1 MLILKKREQMNPQN
15 QHLEPL
21 LSCLVI
27 LTKINHHPFSVE
39 ALTAGLPIEKAKP
52 WPEMFSLKGGK
63 SNFTRAAYRAG
74 FKAQLIQRELQEISP
89 LVLPAILILKNSNAC
104 ILEQIDREN
113 NRAKIIS
120 VEVGESENWVDIEE
134 LAEEYLGYS
143 YFLKPLYN
151 YDSRALK
158 LTKTVQ
164 SHWFWGT
171 IKRSKGIYINVIIAS
186 LMINI
191 FILATPLFTMNV
203 YDRVVPNG
211 AFDTLWVLAIGVSVI
226 YMFDIGLKFLRTYF
240 LEVSS
245 KKSDI
250 IMSSIIYEQVL
261 NLKMSVFPKSIGS
274 FASNLKD
281 FDTIKNFLNSSTIA
295 ILIDLPF
302 AIIFLLVIFFIAG
315 NIVFIPLTIMFL
327 ILIYSFLIKG
337 PLKRSIESTYE
348 ASANKN
354 AILIESLSNIETIK
368 YLGASG
374 HAQWELEEATGDIA
388 SKSIKTKLL
397 SDSIKTVTQFLI
409 QINTIAIV
417 IYGVYQIE
425 ALELSL
431 GGLIASIIL
440 SSRAISPMGQI
451 ASLVS
456 SYQQTKTAYNAIDN
470 IMKLDVERKDG
481 KKFIQNNN
489 LQGDIEFENVSFKY
503 ADDEQYILKNVSF
516 KIGAGEKIALIGKVG
531 SGKTTIEKLM
541 AGLYFATEGSVK
553 IDGIDIN
560 QINPANLR
568 SNLAYVSQ
576 DINLFRGTVKE
587 NIVYKAPYVDD
598 SKVHKATELSLVYEF
613 VSKHPLGYD
622 MPIQERG
629 AGLSGGQKQS
639 IAIARAILLESPIVI
654 MDEPTNSLD
663 NQTEAK
669 LIKNLKKYIAD
680 KTFIVIT
687 HKNSLLTLVD
697 RIIVVDNGEIALDGA
712 KKDVLQQLQS
722 GAK

>member
-1 MLILKKREQMNPQN
+1 MHKHN

-21 LSCLVI
+21 LNCLVI
-27 LTKINHHPFSVE
+27 LTKINHHPFSAE

-52 WPEMFSLKGGK
+52 WPEMFSLKSGK

-74 FKAQLIQRELQEISP
+74 FKAKLMQRELSEISP
-89 LVLPAILILKNSNAC
+89 LVLPAILILKNRNAC
-104 ILEQIDREN
+104 ILEEIDKETHQ
-113 NRAKIIS
+113 AKIIS
-120 VEVGESENWVDIEE
+120 VEVGESENWVDLEE
-134 LAEEYLGYS
+134 LNEEYLGYS

-151 YDSRALK
+151 YEQRALK
-158 LTKTVQ
+158 LTKTEQ

-171 IKRSKGIYINVIIAS
+171 VKRSKGIYINVIIAS
-186 LMINI
+186 FMINI

-226 YMFDIGLKFLRTYF
+226 YIFDIGLKFLRTYF
-240 LEVSS
+240 FVVSS

-261 NLKMSVFPKSIGS
+261 NLKMSSFPKSVGS
-274 FASNLKD
+274 FASTLKD
-281 FDTIKNFLNSSTIA
+281 FDSIKNSLNSSTIA
-295 ILIDLPF
+295 IVIDLPF
-302 AIIFLLVIFFIAG
+302 SIIFLLVIFFIAG
-315 NIVFIPLTIMFL
+315 NVVFIPMVIIVL
-327 ILIYSFLIKG
+327 IIIYSFLIKG
-337 PLKRSIESTYE
+337 PLKRSIESSYE

-354 AILIESLSNIETIK
+354 AILIESLLNIETIK

-417 IYGVYQIE
+417 LFGVYQIE
-425 ALELSL
+425 ELTLSL

-451 ASLVS
+451 ASLVAT
-456 SYQQTKTAYNAIDN
+456 YQQTKTAYNAIDN
-470 IMKLDVERKDG
+470 IMKMEVERKDG
-481 KKFIQNNN
+481 KKFLHNDN
-489 LQGDIEFENVSFKY
+489 LQGDIEFDNVSFKY
-503 ADDEQYILKNVSF
+503 AEDEQYILKNVSF
-516 KIGAGEKIALIGKVG
+516 KIRAGEKVAFIGKVG
-531 SGKTTIEKLM
+531 SGKTTIEKLA
-541 AGLYFATEGSVK
+541 AGLYSATEGSVK

-560 QINPANLR
+560 QLNPANLR

-576 DINLFRGTVKE
+576 DIALFRGTVKE
-587 NIVYKAPYVDD
+587 NIIYKAPYVEDN
-598 SKVHKATELSLVYEF
+598 KVHKAAQMSLVYEF
-613 VSKHPLGYD
+613 ISRHPLGYD

-629 AGLSGGQKQS
+629 AGLSGGQRQT
-639 IAIARAILLESPIVI
+639 IAIARAILLDSPIVI

-663 NQTEAK
+663 SQTEMK
-669 LIKNLKKYIAD
+669 LIKNLKEYVAD
-680 KTFIVIT
+680 KTLLVVT
-687 HKNSLLTLVD
+687 HKNTLLQLVD
-697 RIIVVDNGEIALDGA
+697 RVIVVDNGEIALDG
-712 KKDVLQQLQS
+712 KRDMVLKQLQGGS
-722 GAK
+722 R

>member
-1 MLILKKREQMNPQN
+1 MHKYN

-27 LTKINHHPFSVE
+27 LTKINHHPFSAE
-39 ALTAGLPIEKAKP
+39 ALTAGLPIEKDKP

-63 SNFTRAAYRAG
+63 SNFTRAAHRGG
-74 FKAQLIQRELQEISP
+74 FKAQLMQRELSDISP
-89 LVLPAILILKNSNAC
+89 LVLPAILILKNRNAC
-104 ILEQIDREN
+104 ILEKIDKEK

-120 VEVGESENWVDIEE
+120 VEVGESENWVSLEE
-134 LAEEYLGYS
+134 LNEEYLGYS
-143 YFLKPLYN
+143 YFLKPLYH
-151 YDSRALK
+151 YESRALK
-158 LTKTVQ
+158 LTKTEQ

-186 LMINI
+186 FMINI

-211 AFDTLWVLAIGVSVI
+211 AFDTLWVLAIGVTVI
-226 YMFDIGLKFLRTYF
+226 YLFDIGLKFLRTYF

-245 KKSDI
+245 KKSEI
-250 IMSSIIYEQVL
+250 IISSIIYEQVL
-261 NLKMSVFPKSIGS
+261 NLKMSVFPKSVGS

-302 AIIFLLVIFFIAG
+302 SIIFLLVIFFIAG
-315 NIVFIPLTIMFL
+315 NVVFIPVVIIFL
-327 ILIYSFLIKG
+327 IVLYSFLIKG

-374 HAQWELEEATGDIA
+374 HSQWELEEATGDIA

-417 IYGVYQIE
+417 IFGVYQIE

-451 ASLVS
+451 ASLVA

-470 IMKLDVERKDG
+470 IMNMEVERKDG
-481 KKFIQNNN
+481 KKFLHNDN

-516 KIGAGEKIALIGKVG
+516 KIRAGEKVAFIGKVG
-531 SGKTTIEKLM
+531 SGKTTIEKLA
-541 AGLYFATEGSVK
+541 AGLYSATEGSVK

-560 QINPANLR
+560 QLNPANLR

-576 DINLFRGTVKE
+576 DISLFRGTVKE
-587 NIVYKAPYVDD
+587 NIIYKAPYVED
-598 SKVHKATELSLVYEF
+598 SKVHKAAKMSLVYEF
-613 VSKHPLGYD
+613 IAKHPLGYD

-629 AGLSGGQKQS
+629 AGLSGGQRQT
-639 IAIARAILLESPIVI
+639 IAIARAILLDSPIVI

-663 NQTEAK
+663 SQTEMK
-669 LIKNLKKYIAD
+669 LIKNLKEYVAD
-680 KTFIVIT
+680 KTLLVVT
-687 HKNSLLTLVD
+687 HKNSLLNLVD
-697 RIIVVDNGEIALDGA
+697 RVIVVDNGEIALDGKRDA
-712 KKDVLQQLQS
+712 VLKQLQG
-722 GAK
+722 GAR

>member
-1 MLILKKREQMNPQN
+1 MHKHN

-21 LSCLVI
+21 LNCLVI
-27 LTKINHHPFSVE
+27 LTKINHHPFSAE

-52 WPEMFSLKGGK
+52 WPEMFSLKSGK

-74 FKAQLIQRELQEISP
+74 FKAKLMQRELSEISP
-89 LVLPAILILKNSNAC
+89 LVLPAILILKNRNAC
-104 ILEQIDREN
+104 ILEEIDKETHQ
-113 NRAKIIS
+113 AKIIS
-120 VEVGESENWVDIEE
+120 VEVGESENWVDLEE
-134 LAEEYLGYS
+134 LNEEYLGYS

-151 YDSRALK
+151 YEQRALK
-158 LTKTVQ
+158 LTKTEQ

-171 IKRSKGIYINVIIAS
+171 VKRSKGIYINVIIAS
-186 LMINI
+186 FMINI

-226 YMFDIGLKFLRTYF
+226 YIFDIGLKFLRTYF

-261 NLKMSVFPKSIGS
+261 NLKMSSFPKSVGS
-274 FASNLKD
+274 FASTLKD
-281 FDTIKNFLNSSTIA
+281 FDSIKNFLNSSTIA
-295 ILIDLPF
+295 IVIDLPF
-302 AIIFLLVIFFIAG
+302 SIIFLLVIFFIAG
-315 NIVFIPLTIMFL
+315 NVVFIPMVIIVL
-327 ILIYSFLIKG
+327 IIIYSFLIKG
-337 PLKRSIESTYE
+337 PLKRSIESSYE

-354 AILIESLSNIETIK
+354 AILIESLLNIETIK

-417 IYGVYQIE
+417 LFGVYQIE
-425 ALELSL
+425 ELTLSL

-451 ASLVS
+451 ASLVAT
-456 SYQQTKTAYNAIDN
+456 YQQTKTAYNAIDN
-470 IMKLDVERKDG
+470 IMKMEVERKDG
-481 KKFIQNNN
+481 KKFLHNDN
-489 LQGDIEFENVSFKY
+489 LQGDIEFDNVSFKY
-503 ADDEQYILKNVSF
+503 AEDEQYILKNVSF
-516 KIGAGEKIALIGKVG
+516 KIRAGEKVAFIGKVG
-531 SGKTTIEKLM
+531 SGKTTIEKLA
-541 AGLYFATEGSVK
+541 AGLYSATEGSVK

-560 QINPANLR
+560 QLNPANLR

-576 DINLFRGTVKE
+576 DIALFRGTVKE
-587 NIVYKAPYVDD
+587 NIIYKAPYVEDN
-598 SKVHKATELSLVYEF
+598 KVHKAAQMSLVYEF
-613 VSKHPLGYD
+613 ISRHPLGYD

-629 AGLSGGQKQS
+629 AGLSGGQRQT
-639 IAIARAILLESPIVI
+639 IAIARAILLDSPIVI

-663 NQTEAK
+663 SQTEMK
-669 LIKNLKKYIAD
+669 LIKNLKEYVAD
-680 KTFIVIT
+680 KTLLVVT
-687 HKNSLLTLVD
+687 HKNTLLQLVD
-697 RIIVVDNGEIALDGA
+697 RVIVVDNGEIALDG
-712 KKDVLQQLQS
+712 KRDMVLKQLQGGS
-722 GAK
+722 R